1 MGEEGDRRLRRSKI
15 TYYRSAT
22 ENPFTKSDL
31 MKSILPDS
39 AVLAV
44 NRCIGSVAVMAL
56 AVISLNRVSGGVTV
70 RAAPAAGGYSV
81 ACSAN

>member
-1 MGEEGDRRLRRSKI
+1 MGENGDRRLRRIKL
-15 TYYRSAT
+15 TYHTSAT

-44 NRCIGSVAVMAL
+44 NRCIGFIAVMVL
-56 AVISLNRVSGGVTV
+56 AAS
-70 RAAPAAGGYSV
+70 PAVGAGRG
-81 ACSAN
+81 

>member
-1 MGEEGDRRLRRSKI
+1 MGKNGDLRLRRFKL
-15 TYYRSAT
+15 TYHRSAT

-56 AVISLNRVSGGVTV
+56 AVISLNRVSEGVTV